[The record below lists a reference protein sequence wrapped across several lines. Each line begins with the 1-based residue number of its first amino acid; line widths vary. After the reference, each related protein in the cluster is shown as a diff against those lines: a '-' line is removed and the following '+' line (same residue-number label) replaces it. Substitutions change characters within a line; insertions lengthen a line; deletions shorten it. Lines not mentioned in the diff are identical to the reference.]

1 MVEAIT
7 PSTAGNEAAVISNR
21 GKKGQE
27 RCPALLSLLG
37 RGRSCCLS
45 SSSQGGFT
53 FLELVVVLV
62 IMGLAMALIA
72 PDVRKS
78 METLSHRTAIRE
90 LAAVL
95 RHARSQAVHTKE
107 TYKVIIDTRKGVYTL
122 SPSKILGHAGDG
134 VEKGAGTDASSA
146 PGISLLRG
154 KLPPGLMVER
164 EDQSFSVSGQEDL
177 LEIRFYA
184 KGNSSGSSLFL
195 KWGESGYHLN
205 VDAIT
210 GKVRIKSLE
219 KDRF

>member
-1 MVEAIT
+1 M
-7 PSTAGNEAAVISNR
+7 
-21 GKKGQE
+21 
-27 RCPALLSLLG
+27 LSLLG
-37 RGRSCCLS
+37 RRRSCSLS

-62 IMGLAMALIA
+62 IMGLALALIA

-78 METLSHRTAIRE
+78 MENLRHRTAIRE
-90 LAAVL
+90 LAAAL

-122 SPSKILGHAGDG
+122 APSKVLGHAGDG
-134 VEKGAGTDASSA
+134 VEKEAGTGASSA
-146 PGISLLRG
+146 PGISLRRG
-154 KLPPGLMVER
+154 KLPPGLVVER
-164 EDQSFSVSGQEDL
+164 DEKSYSLFGREDL

-195 KWGESGYHLN
+195 KWGETGYHLD
-205 VDAIT
+205 VDVIT

-219 KDRF
+219 KERF

>member
-1 MVEAIT
+1 M
-7 PSTAGNEAAVISNR
+7 ISDR
-21 GKKGQE
+21 GKKSQGKY
-27 RCPALLSLLG
+27 PSMLSLLG
-37 RGRSCCLS
+37 RRRSCSLS

-62 IMGLAMALIA
+62 IMGLALALIA

-78 METLSHRTAIRE
+78 VETLRHRTAIRE
-90 LAAVL
+90 LAAAL

-122 SPSKILGHAGDG
+122 APSKVLRYAGDG
-134 VEKGAGTDASSA
+134 AEKEAGTGSSSA
-146 PGISLLRG
+146 PGISLRRG
-154 KLPPGLMVER
+154 KLPPGLVVER
-164 EDQSFSVSGQEDL
+164 EEESYSSSGREDL

-184 KGNSSGSSLFL
+184 KGNSSGSSLIL
-195 KWGESGYHLN
+195 KWGKTGYHLN

-219 KDRF
+219 KERF